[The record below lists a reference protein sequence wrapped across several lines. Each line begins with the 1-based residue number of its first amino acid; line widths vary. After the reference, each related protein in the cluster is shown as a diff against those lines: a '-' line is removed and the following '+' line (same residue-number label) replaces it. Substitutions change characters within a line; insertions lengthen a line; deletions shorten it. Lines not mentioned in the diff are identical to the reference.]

1 MELEVIA
8 VINERLDLPA
18 LTIVADANDRDLGL
32 LDHGYQCS
40 DAASV
45 TRSAA
50 INLVHDDDALL
61 LVVSSERHDRWI
73 G

>member
-8 VINERLDLPA
+8 VVNERLDLPA
-18 LTIVADANDRDLGL
+18 LAIVADANDRDFGL
-32 LDHGYQCS
+32 LDHGNQCS

-45 TRSAA
+45 TCSAA

-61 LVVSSERHDRWI
+61 FVVSSERHDRWV